1 MHDVCKKSQPG
12 EQVRLAMRGDSL
24 HPIFLTSLFY
34 SMLHLV
40 ELLSPGLAGAAQS
53 AHRTQPG
60 APCSPA
66 LTLCGAAS
74 ARSAGQPARTAAWPR
89 AGTGGF
95 ALSPTNGAAQDG
107 QDGEGEAGVPQA
119 GQALSPGAA
128 AAGEGGVSPQPRLGT
143 GPPALPP
150 GHTEERGTFSPGG

>member
-89 AGTGGF
+89 AGAGGF

-128 AAGEGGVSPQPRLGT
+128 AAGEGGVSPSPGSA
-143 GPPALPP
+143 PALPP